1 VESEQL
7 TIIQRLIEEN
17 NMLRKTTQTKSL
29 LLLLALSP
37 FVACN
42 EYGIIEDPDNIG
54 TIKEGLEPDIL
65 VTPMSVDFGRM
76 NAENSATEVISV
88 QNVGEGDLHILD
100 IQLDS
105 PNSVYDIGAVGSILV
120 PPDGTTSFT
129 ITFNPVTAHQ
139 ESNNI
144 LIDSDDP
151 DDPTTVVQLLGEG
164 LAPIIDVSPAE
175 FDFGQM
181 YIGCEDTL
189 PLVVSNLGNA
199 DLEVSEFS
207 FNTAGDLYFDANE
220 AANGQLPWIIS
231 PNSSVD
237 VFIDYFPLDEFSDTS
252 YLTTLSSD
260 LATPSNLTVQYGTGL
275 AYGDSRDLFEQPI
288 NGSTDILFGLDW
300 SCSMYGDIANVQANF
315 SAFIT
320 TLASMDSDYHVA
332 VVVEDS
338 GCVLG
343 GDTYIDN
350 TMSESDQQ
358 AIFTTMIGTSANQGS
373 NTERIFS
380 LFESALSST
389 NRSNNGCNGGF
400 YRDDAKLNLI
410 AVSDEPEQSS
420 NPYTYYTSLFQSL
433 KQDTDDLA
441 MHAIAADNP
450 SNGSSACGA
459 SYNARYEDATIDTS
473 GIYLSICATDW
484 GSHLETLAENAS
496 QDLSSFE
503 LTGAPVEETI
513 EVAVDGITTVGTWT
527 YNQVDNTVDF
537 GLDHVPEGGSTI
549 EIAYTLLGN
558 CQQ

>member
-1 VESEQL
+1 
-7 TIIQRLIEEN
+7 
-17 NMLRKTTQTKSL
+17 MLRKTTQTKSL

-42 EYGIIEDPDNIG
+42 EYGIVEDPDNIG
-54 TIKEGLEPDIL
+54 TIKDGLEPDIL
-65 VTPMSVDFGRM
+65 VTPISVNFGRID
-76 NAENSATEVISV
+76 AENSVTEVISV

-100 IQLDS
+100 VQLDS
-105 PNSVYDIGAVGSILV
+105 PSNVYDIGAIGSILV

-129 ITFNPVTAHQ
+129 ITFDPVTAQQ
-139 ESNNI
+139 ESSNI

-151 DDPTTVVQLLGEG
+151 DEPTTAVHLLGEG
-164 LAPIIDVSPAE
+164 VAPIIDVSPAE

-275 AYGDSRDLFEQPI
+275 AYGNSRDLFEQPI

-332 VVVEDS
+332 VVVEDN

-380 LFESALSST
+380 LFESALSSA

-527 YNQVDNTVDF
+527 YNQTDNTVDF

>member
-1 VESEQL
+1 M
-7 TIIQRLIEEN
+7 TIIQRLTEEN
-17 NMLRKTTQTKSL
+17 NMLRRTTQTKNL

-527 YNQVDNTVDF
+527 YNQTDNTVDF

>member
-1 VESEQL
+1 
-7 TIIQRLIEEN
+7 
-17 NMLRKTTQTKSL
+17 MLRKTTQTKNL

-120 PPDGTTSFT
+120 PPDGATSFT

-450 SNGSSACGA
+450 NNGSSTCGA

-527 YNQVDNTVDF
+527 YNQTDNTVDF
-537 GLDHVPEGGSTI
+537 ALDHVPEGGSTI

>member
-17 NMLRKTTQTKSL
+17 NMLRKTTQTKNL

-120 PPDGTTSFT
+120 PPDGATSFT

-151 DDPTTVVQLLGEG
+151 DEPTTVVQLLGEG

-450 SNGSSACGA
+450 NNGSSTCGA

-527 YNQVDNTVDF
+527 YNQTDNTVDF
-537 GLDHVPEGGSTI
+537 ALDHVPEGGSTI

>member
-1 VESEQL
+1 
-7 TIIQRLIEEN
+7 
-17 NMLRKTTQTKSL
+17 MLRKTTQTKNL

-120 PPDGTTSFT
+120 PPDGATSFT

-151 DDPTTVVQLLGEG
+151 DEPTTVVQLLGEG

-275 AYGDSRDLFEQPI
+275 AYGDGRDLFEQPI

-450 SNGSSACGA
+450 NNGSSTCGA

-527 YNQVDNTVDF
+527 YNQTDNTVDF
-537 GLDHVPEGGSTI
+537 ALDHVPEGGSTI

>member
-1 VESEQL
+1 
-7 TIIQRLIEEN
+7 
-17 NMLRKTTQTKSL
+17 MLRKTTQTKNL

-120 PPDGTTSFT
+120 PPDGATSFT

-151 DDPTTVVQLLGEG
+151 DEPTTVVQLLGEG

-199 DLEVSEFS
+199 DLEVSGFS

-220 AANGQLPWIIS
+220 AGNGQLPWIIS

-450 SNGSSACGA
+450 NNGSSTCGA

-527 YNQVDNTVDF
+527 YNQTDNTVDF

>member
-1 VESEQL
+1 M

-17 NMLRKTTQTKSL
+17 NMLRRTTQTKNL

-450 SNGSSACGA
+450 SNGSSTCGA
-459 SYNARYEDATIDTS
+459 SYDSRYEDATTATS

>member
-1 VESEQL
+1 MI
-7 TIIQRLIEEN
+7 IIQRLTEEN
-17 NMLRKTTQTKSL
+17 NMLRRTTQTKNL

-527 YNQVDNTVDF
+527 YNQTDNTVDF

>member
-1 VESEQL
+1 
-7 TIIQRLIEEN
+7 
-17 NMLRKTTQTKSL
+17 MLRRTTQTKNL

-503 LTGAPVEETI
+503 LTGTPVEETI

-527 YNQVDNTVDF
+527 YNQTDNTVDF

>member
-1 VESEQL
+1 MYVKS
-7 TIIQRLIEEN
+7 IRRIE
-17 NMLRKTTQTKSL
+17 MLRQTTQTRGKSL
-29 LLLLALSP
+29 LLFLALSP

-54 TIKEGLEPDIL
+54 AIQDGLEPDII
-65 VTPMSVDFGRM
+65 VTPVSVNFGRID
-76 NAENSATEVISV
+76 AENSVTEVISV

-100 IQLDS
+100 VQLDS
-105 PNSVYDIGAVGSILV
+105 LSNVYDIGAIGSILV

-129 ITFNPVTAHQ
+129 ITFDPVTAQQ
-139 ESNNI
+139 ENGNI

-151 DDPTTVVQLLGEG
+151 DEPTVAVQLLGEG
-164 LAPIIDVSPAE
+164 VAPIIDVSPAE

-181 YIGCEDTL
+181 YIGCEDSL

-199 DLEVSEFS
+199 PLEVSEFS

-275 AYGDSRDLFEQPI
+275 EYGNGRDLFEQPI

-300 SCSMYGDIANVQANF
+300 SCSMYDDIANVQANF

-358 AIFTTMIGTSANQGS
+358 SIFTTMIGTSANQGS

-389 NRSNNGCNGGF
+389 NRNNNGCNGGF
-400 YRDDAKLNLI
+400 YREDAKLNLI

-420 NPYTYYTSLFQSL
+420 SPYTYYTSLFQSL

-450 SNGSSACGA
+450 SNGSSTCGA
-459 SYNARYEDATIDTS
+459 SYNSRYEDATIDTS

-527 YNQVDNTVDF
+527 YNQTDNTVDF

-549 EIAYTLLGN
+549 EIAYTLFGN

>member
-7 TIIQRLIEEN
+7 TIIQRLTEEN
-17 NMLRKTTQTKSL
+17 NMLRRTTQTKNL

-527 YNQVDNTVDF
+527 YNQTDNTVDF

-558 CQQ
+558 CQH

>member
-1 VESEQL
+1 
-7 TIIQRLIEEN
+7 
-17 NMLRKTTQTKSL
+17 
-29 LLLLALSP
+29 
-37 FVACN
+37 
-42 EYGIIEDPDNIG
+42 
-54 TIKEGLEPDIL
+54 
-65 VTPMSVDFGRM
+65 
-76 NAENSATEVISV
+76 
-88 QNVGEGDLHILD
+88 
-100 IQLDS
+100 
-105 PNSVYDIGAVGSILV
+105 
-120 PPDGTTSFT
+120 
-129 ITFNPVTAHQ
+129 
-139 ESNNI
+139 
-144 LIDSDDP
+144 
-151 DDPTTVVQLLGEG
+151 
-164 LAPIIDVSPAE
+164 
-175 FDFGQM
+175 
-181 YIGCEDTL
+181 
-189 PLVVSNLGNA
+189 
-199 DLEVSEFS
+199 
-207 FNTAGDLYFDANE
+207 
-220 AANGQLPWIIS
+220 
-231 PNSSVD
+231 
-237 VFIDYFPLDEFSDTS
+237 
-252 YLTTLSSD
+252 
-260 LATPSNLTVQYGTGL
+260 
-275 AYGDSRDLFEQPI
+275 
-288 NGSTDILFGLDW
+288 
-300 SCSMYGDIANVQANF
+300 MYGDIANVQANF

-389 NRSNNGCNGGF
+389 NRNNNGCNGGF

-450 SNGSSACGA
+450 NNGSSTCGA

>member
-1 VESEQL
+1 
-7 TIIQRLIEEN
+7 
-17 NMLRKTTQTKSL
+17 MLRKTTQTKSL

-42 EYGIIEDPDNIG
+42 EYGIVEDPDNIG
-54 TIKEGLEPDIL
+54 TIKDGLEPDIL
-65 VTPMSVDFGRM
+65 VTPISVNFGRID
-76 NAENSATEVISV
+76 AENSVTEVISV

-100 IQLDS
+100 VQLDS
-105 PNSVYDIGAVGSILV
+105 PSNVYDIGAIGSILV

-129 ITFNPVTAHQ
+129 ITFDPVTAQQ
-139 ESNNI
+139 ESSNI

-151 DDPTTVVQLLGEG
+151 DEPTTAVQLLGEG
-164 LAPIIDVSPAE
+164 VAPIIDVSPAE

-275 AYGDSRDLFEQPI
+275 AYGNSRDLFEQPI

-527 YNQVDNTVDF
+527 YNQTDNTVDF

>member
-1 VESEQL
+1 
-7 TIIQRLIEEN
+7 
-17 NMLRKTTQTKSL
+17 MLRRTTQTKNL

-76 NAENSATEVISV
+76 SAENSATEVISV

-527 YNQVDNTVDF
+527 YNQTDNTVDF

>member
-1 VESEQL
+1 
-7 TIIQRLIEEN
+7 
-17 NMLRKTTQTKSL
+17 MLRKTTQTKNL

-120 PPDGTTSFT
+120 PPDGATSFT

-151 DDPTTVVQLLGEG
+151 DEPTTVVQLLGEG

-220 AANGQLPWIIS
+220 TANGQLPWIIS

-527 YNQVDNTVDF
+527 YNQTDNTVDF

>member
-1 VESEQL
+1 
-7 TIIQRLIEEN
+7 
-17 NMLRKTTQTKSL
+17 MKSL

-37 FVACN
+37 FLACQ
-42 EYGIIEDPDNIG
+42 EYGIVEDPDNINA
-54 TIKEGLEPDIL
+54 IKDGLVPDIL
-65 VTPMSVDFGRM
+65 VSPLSIDFGRID
-76 NAENSATEVISV
+76 AENSLTEIVTI
-88 QNVGEGDLHILD
+88 QNMGKGDLHIVG
-100 IQLDS
+100 IELDS
-105 PNSVYDIGAVGSILV
+105 HDSVYDVGTVGSILL
-120 PPDGTTSFT
+120 PPGDITSFVV
-129 ITFNPVTAHQ
+129 TFDPVTAAQ
-139 ESNNI
+139 ENNNI
-144 LIDSDDP
+144 FVDSDDP
-151 DDPTTVVQLLGEG
+151 DEPTVTIQLLGEG
-164 LAPIIDVSPAE
+164 IAPIIDVSPVE
-175 FDFGQM
+175 YDFGQM
-181 YIGCEDTL
+181 YIGCNDSL
-189 PLVVSNLGNA
+189 PLVISNIGNA
-199 DLEVSEFS
+199 DLEVTEFS
-207 FNTAGDLYFDANE
+207 FNTAGDLYFDYDMPS
-220 AANGQLPWIIS
+220 NGQLPWIIS
-231 PNSSVD
+231 PNSSVE
-237 VFIDYFPLDEFSDTS
+237 VWVDYFPLDEFSDTS
-252 YLTTLSSD
+252 YLTSRSSD
-260 LATPSNLTVQYGTGL
+260 LATPTNLTIQYGTGL
-275 AYGDSRDLFEQPI
+275 EYGNNRDLFEQPI

-315 SAFIT
+315 NAFIT

-350 TMSESDQQ
+350 SMTESEQQ

-389 NRSNNGCNGGF
+389 NRGNNGCNGGF

-450 SNGSSACGA
+450 SNGSSSCGA
-459 SYNARYEDATIDTS
+459 SYNSRYEDATTHTS

-503 LTGAPVEETI
+503 LTGAPVPETI
-513 EVAVDGITTVGTWT
+513 EVMVDGITTITSWQ
-527 YNQVDNTVDF
+527 YNSID
-537 GLDHVPEGGSTI
+537 
-549 EIAYTLLGN
+549 
-558 CQQ
+558 

>member
-7 TIIQRLIEEN
+7 TIIQRLTEEN
-17 NMLRKTTQTKSL
+17 NMLRRTTQTKNL

-76 NAENSATEVISV
+76 SAENSATEVISV

-503 LTGAPVEETI
+503 LTGTPVEETI

-527 YNQVDNTVDF
+527 YNQADNTVDF
-537 GLDHVPEGGSTI
+537 EPDHVPEGGSTI
-549 EIAYTLLGN
+549 DVQYTLMGD

>member
-7 TIIQRLIEEN
+7 TIIQRLTEEN
-17 NMLRKTTQTKSL
+17 NMLRRTTQTKNL

-527 YNQVDNTVDF
+527 YNQTDNTVDF

>member
-1 VESEQL
+1 
-7 TIIQRLIEEN
+7 
-17 NMLRKTTQTKSL
+17 MLRRTTQTKNL

>member
-1 VESEQL
+1 
-7 TIIQRLIEEN
+7 
-17 NMLRKTTQTKSL
+17 MLRRTTQTKNL

-151 DDPTTVVQLLGEG
+151 DEPTTAVQLLGEG
-164 LAPIIDVSPAE
+164 VAPIIDVSPAE

-527 YNQVDNTVDF
+527 YNQTDNTVDF

>member
-1 VESEQL
+1 
-7 TIIQRLIEEN
+7 
-17 NMLRKTTQTKSL
+17 MLRKTTQTKSL

-42 EYGIIEDPDNIG
+42 EYGIVEDPDNIG
-54 TIKEGLEPDIL
+54 TIKDGLEPDIL
-65 VTPMSVDFGRM
+65 VTPISVNFGRID
-76 NAENSATEVISV
+76 AENSVTEVISV

-100 IQLDS
+100 VQLDS
-105 PNSVYDIGAVGSILV
+105 PSNVYDIGAIGSILV

-129 ITFNPVTAHQ
+129 ITFDPVTAQQ
-139 ESNNI
+139 ESSNI

-151 DDPTTVVQLLGEG
+151 DEPTTAVQLLGEG
-164 LAPIIDVSPAE
+164 VAPIIDVSPAE

-275 AYGDSRDLFEQPI
+275 AYGDGRDLFEQPI

-380 LFESALSST
+380 LFESALSSA

-527 YNQVDNTVDF
+527 YNQTDNTVDF

>member
-1 VESEQL
+1 
-7 TIIQRLIEEN
+7 
-17 NMLRKTTQTKSL
+17 MLRKTTQTKNL

-120 PPDGTTSFT
+120 PPDGATSFT

-151 DDPTTVVQLLGEG
+151 DEPTTVVQLLGEG

-275 AYGDSRDLFEQPI
+275 AYGNSRDLFEQPI

-450 SNGSSACGA
+450 NNGSSTCGA

-527 YNQVDNTVDF
+527 YNQTDNTVDF
-537 GLDHVPEGGSTI
+537 ALDHVPEGGSTI

>member
-1 VESEQL
+1 
-7 TIIQRLIEEN
+7 
-17 NMLRKTTQTKSL
+17 MLRRTTQTKNL

-120 PPDGTTSFT
+120 PPDGATSFT

-151 DDPTTVVQLLGEG
+151 DEPTTVVQLLGEG

-450 SNGSSACGA
+450 NNGSSTCGA

-527 YNQVDNTVDF
+527 YNQTDNTVDF
-537 GLDHVPEGGSTI
+537 ALDHVPEGGSTI

>member
-1 VESEQL
+1 
-7 TIIQRLIEEN
+7 
-17 NMLRKTTQTKSL
+17 MLRRTTQTKNL

-503 LTGAPVEETI
+503 LTGTPVEETI

>member
-1 VESEQL
+1 
-7 TIIQRLIEEN
+7 
-17 NMLRKTTQTKSL
+17 MLRRTTQTKNL

-76 NAENSATEVISV
+76 SAENSATEVISV

-151 DDPTTVVQLLGEG
+151 DEPTTVVQLLGEG

-275 AYGDSRDLFEQPI
+275 AYGDGRDLFEQPI

-527 YNQVDNTVDF
+527 YNQTDNTVDF

>member
-1 VESEQL
+1 
-7 TIIQRLIEEN
+7 
-17 NMLRKTTQTKSL
+17 MLRRTTQTKNL

-527 YNQVDNTVDF
+527 YNQTDNTVDF

>member
-1 VESEQL
+1 
-7 TIIQRLIEEN
+7 
-17 NMLRKTTQTKSL
+17 MLRKTTQTKSL

-42 EYGIIEDPDNIG
+42 EYGIVEDPDNIG
-54 TIKEGLEPDIL
+54 TIKDGLEPDIL
-65 VTPMSVDFGRM
+65 VTPISVNFGRID
-76 NAENSATEVISV
+76 AENSVTEVISV

-100 IQLDS
+100 VQLDS
-105 PNSVYDIGAVGSILV
+105 PSNVYDIGAIGSILV

-129 ITFNPVTAHQ
+129 ITFDPVTAQQ
-139 ESNNI
+139 ESSNI

-151 DDPTTVVQLLGEG
+151 DEPTTAVQLLGEG
-164 LAPIIDVSPAE
+164 VAPIIDVSPAE

-275 AYGDSRDLFEQPI
+275 AYGDGRDLFEQPI

>member
-1 VESEQL
+1 
-7 TIIQRLIEEN
+7 
-17 NMLRKTTQTKSL
+17 MLRKTTQTKNL

-120 PPDGTTSFT
+120 PPDGATSFT

-151 DDPTTVVQLLGEG
+151 DEPTTVVQLLGEG

-450 SNGSSACGA
+450 NNGSSTCGA

-527 YNQVDNTVDF
+527 YNQTDNTVDF
-537 GLDHVPEGGSTI
+537 ALDHVPEGGSTI